1 MRKQSMDDI
10 NLAIVSGKRI
20 IQAENLARNPE
31 KPITV
36 KAVKGARYVLAEGDS
51 LTGPDTISIK
61 RAGNNLQLTLQGENS
76 DQPNLIIEDYYPQ
89 QGEIVGLGEDGQW
102 HAFAAV
108 SADHAQDPQALQDG
122 EQSTAALDSTVL
134 PPMDNLEVDSNALAF
149 GMIAL
154 AAAAAVAALAVLV
167 RTNSNDHHSSPP
179 PDEASEEAAVN
190 SDAQPKEESIH
201 PEVVPDQNNPSPESP
216 AAHIDNIQDDLGEQ
230 QGALLPNDVTDDTT
244 PTLNGSN
251 QQAGSVIEIRDNGT
265 VLGTAIADSKGNWS
279 FTPASPLPEGTHE
292 FVVIVTD
299 PDGAVSA
306 PSDPAVI
313 IIASG
318 NAPDAALSLG
328 DLLPPDSDLSSWAAF
343 SVDDAASTEHHA
355 LSPADEASRLLDE
368 LLSSSHPL
376 H

>member
-1 MRKQSMDDI
+1 MDDI

-20 IQAENLARNPE
+20 IQAENLPRNPE
-31 KPITV
+31 KPVSV

-51 LTGPDTISIK
+51 LTGPDIISIK

-89 QGEIVGLGEDGQW
+89 QGEIVGLGEDSQW

-108 SADHAQDPQALQDG
+108 SADHAQDPQSLQDG

-134 PPMDNLEVDSNALAF
+134 PPMENLEVDSNALAF

-167 RTNSNDHHSSPP
+167 RTNGNDHHSSPP
-179 PDEASEEAAVN
+179 PDEKSEEAAVN
-190 SDAQPKEESIH
+190 SDAQPKEGSIH
-201 PEVVPDQNNPSPESP
+201 PEVVVDQDSHSAN
-216 AAHIDNIQDDLGEQ
+216 IDNIQDNQGEQ

-279 FTPASPLPEGTHE
+279 FTPASPLPDGAHE

-299 PDGAVSA
+299 PAGVVSA

-313 IIASG
+313 IISSV

-328 DLLPPDSDLSSWAAF
+328 DLLPPDSDLSSWAEF
-343 SVDDAASTEHHA
+343 SVYDAASAEHHT
-355 LSPADEASRLLDE
+355 LPPVDEASRLLDE